1 MASATPEEL
10 RQMRAAA
17 AAANNTED
25 VKAIDAE
32 LARVVPIDEM
42 TPLREAYADRRHAIE
57 AGAPKELIDAI
68 DAHIHGFTGLMK
80 QADTAKAVEELG
92 PTGRFLAGAGA
103 GLTNVVQ
110 HAKDLAHEVATAGGQ
125 ETGWDAFRG
134 NQMGLG
140 QYQLPVSAPAEGEA
154 EYQAQRRAERA
165 QALEGSDVLRQSLS
179 GELGHLT
186 GEAAGTT
193 PIALATGGA
202 GPVLGGALAGA
213 GTGALLSEPGQRLP
227 GAALGGT
234 AGGAL
239 GFLGKLGGAAIE
251 GPVQPSEAA
260 QKLQGLGLKG
270 ITTGQAAPR
279 SAIAHFEQAAESTPL
294 GASVKAAREELP
306 LNLEHRIIQ
315 EAAPPGFTPTLG
327 RDASVP
333 ERLQEL
339 RGAYNQRYGELLDK
353 TPVPVNHITKD
364 VYLRAAKPT
373 GRVLTPADKAASEDF
388 VRQELSKLQDDGS
401 LETLA
406 NIRSS
411 IRDKIRSLDRVNPE
425 LANHFR
431 DVRDALTEHI
441 DMAMSPYPE
450 KRAALRALDQ
460 SYSKFKTVLGAASQ
474 DPAGAVTITPDRLSR
489 SILSGTTRDR
499 FAMGGGGDLRELA
512 RAGKQVLSPPRPTT
526 GALTGILHAI
536 PFAGPWATGVA
547 GYASSHFPAAMLG
560 QTTPQRILQ
569 RTLMQPVVSGAVG
582 QAARTG
588 AADFLLPLEESAP
601 DYLTPEPVSMLPQTL
616 KKRKK

>member
-1 MASATPEEL
+1 MPTPEEL
-10 RQMRAAA
+10 RTWRDAAA
-17 AAANNTED
+17 ASGNLED
-25 VKAIDAE
+25 VRQIDAE
-32 LARVVPIDEM
+32 LAKVAPIDEM
-42 TPLREAYADRRHAIE
+42 TPLREAYADRRHAME
-57 AGAPKELIDAI
+57 QGAPKDVLDAI
-68 DAHIHGFTGLMK
+68 DAHIRGFTGMMK
-80 QADTAKAVEELG
+80 EADTKKATEELG

-103 GLTNVVQ
+103 GLTNVYQ

-134 NQMGLG
+134 NQAALG
-140 QYQLPVSAPAEGEA
+140 QYQLPISAPAEGEA
-154 EYQAQRRAERA
+154 EYQAQRPAERA
-165 QALEGSDVLRQSLS
+165 QALEGADALRQSLS
-179 GELGHLT
+179 GELGNLT
-186 GEAAGTT
+186 GEAAGTA

-202 GPVLGGALAGA
+202 GPIVGGTLAGA
-213 GTGALLSEPGQRLP
+213 GTGALLANPGQRLE
-227 GAALGGT
+227 GAGVGGVT
-234 AGGAL
+234 GGAL
-239 GFLGKLGGAAIE
+239 GAIGKVAGGAIE
-251 GPVQPSEAA
+251 GPVQASEPA
-260 QKLQGLGLKG
+260 KTLQDLGLKG
-270 ITTGQAAPR
+270 ITAGQAAPR

-339 RGAYNQRYGELLDK
+339 RGAYNQAYGELLDK
-353 TPVPVNHITKD
+353 TPVPVNHVTRD
-364 VYLRAAKPT
+364 VYLKAAKPT
-373 GRVLTPADKAASEDF
+373 GRVLTPSDKAAAEEF
-388 VRQELSKLQDDGS
+388 TRQELSKLQDDGS

-411 IRDKIRSLDRVNPE
+411 VRDKVRSLDRVNPE

-431 DVRDALTEHI
+431 DIRDALTEHI

-450 KRAALRALDQ
+450 RRAALRALDQ
-460 SYSKFKTVLGAASQ
+460 SYSKFKTVLGAATN

-526 GALTGILHAI
+526 GALTGVLHAI

-547 GYASSHFPAAMLG
+547 GYASSHFPEAMLG
-560 QTTPQRILQ
+560 QTPAQRILQ

-588 AADFLLPLEESAP
+588 ADDFLLPAEGAP
-601 DYLTPEPVSMLPQTL
+601 DYLEPQPAVAQALPQTT